1 MSTASSHTDN
11 QRENIG
17 RLLLHAQ
24 RDFDAELNARL
35 RERGYPDVRLA
46 HSALFAHIDPEGTR
60 SSELA
65 ERAGMTKQG
74 MGQLVADLEKKGYVE
89 RVEDPADRRAKLVR
103 LTKKGRHH
111 VREARE
117 IIGEIEETCVR
128 RLGEGRLETLRAIL
142 KDLSPRQRSSK
153 SCRCL

>member
-1 MSTASSHTDN
+1 M
-11 QRENIG
+11 
-17 RLLLHAQ
+17 LLRAQ

-46 HSALFAHIDPEGTR
+46 HSALFAHIDLEGTR

-74 MGQLVADLEKKGYVE
+74 MGQLVMDLEKKGYVE
-89 RVEDPADRRAKLVR
+89 RVEDPEDGRAKLVR
-103 LTKKGRHH
+103 LTKKGRRH

-117 IIGEIEETCVR
+117 IIGEIEEAYAR
-128 RLGEGRLETLRAIL
+128 QLGDGRLETLRAIL
-142 KDLSPRQRSSK
+142 KDLSHE
-153 SCRCL
+153 

>member
-1 MSTASSHTDN
+1 MSTASLHTDN
-11 QRENIG
+11 RRENIG
-17 RLLLHAQ
+17 RLLLRAQ

-46 HSALFAHIDPEGTR
+46 HSALFAHIDTEGTR

-74 MGQLVADLEKKGYVE
+74 MGQLVGDLEKKGYVE

-111 VREARE
+111 VRNARE
-117 IIGEIEETCVR
+117 IISEIEEAYAR
-128 RLGEGRLETLRAIL
+128 RLADGRLETLRTIL
-142 KDLSPRQRSSK
+142 KDLSPR
-153 SCRCL
+153 

>member
-1 MSTASSHTDN
+1 MSRGSSHTHN

-17 RLLLHAQ
+17 RLLLRAQ
-24 RDFDAELNARL
+24 RDFDAALNARL

-74 MGQLVADLEKKGYVE
+74 MGQLVADLEKKGYIE
-89 RVEDPADRRAKLVR
+89 RVKDPEDGRARVVR
-103 LTKKGRHH
+103 LTKKGWRH
-111 VREARE
+111 VRDARE
-117 IIGEIEETCVR
+117 IIGEIEEAYAR
-128 RLGEGRLETLRAIL
+128 RLGDGRLETLGAIL
-142 KDLSPRQRSSK
+142 NDLSPR
-153 SCRCL
+153 

>member
-1 MSTASSHTDN
+1 MTRGSSQTYN

-17 RLLLHAQ
+17 RLLLRAQ
-24 RDFDAELNARL
+24 RDFDAALNARL

-74 MGQLVADLEKKGYVE
+74 MGQLVACLEKKGYIE
-89 RVEDPADRRAKLVR
+89 RVEDPGDGRARVVR
-103 LTKKGRHH
+103 LTKKGRRH
-111 VREARE
+111 VRDARE
-117 IIGEIEETCVR
+117 IIGEIEDAYAR
-128 RLGEGRLETLRAIL
+128 RLGDGRLETLRAIL
-142 KDLSPRQRSSK
+142 IDLSPR
-153 SCRCL
+153 

>member
-1 MSTASSHTDN
+1 MSRTSSRSNN
-11 QRENIG
+11 QPENIG
-17 RLLLHAQ
+17 RLLLRAQ

-46 HSALFAHIDPEGTR
+46 HSALFAQIDPQGTR

-89 RVEDPADRRAKLVR
+89 RVEDPADGRAKLVR
-103 LTKKGRHH
+103 LTKKGRQH
-111 VREARE
+111 VRDARE
-117 IIGEIEETCVR
+117 IIGEIEEAYAL
-128 RLGEGRLETLRAIL
+128 RLGDGRLATLRAIL
-142 KDLSPRQRSSK
+142 EDLSPER
-153 SCRCL
+153 

>member
-1 MSTASSHTDN
+1 MSRGSSHTHN

-17 RLLLHAQ
+17 RLLLRAQ
-24 RDFDAELNARL
+24 RDFDAVRNARL

-65 ERAGMTKQG
+65 ERASMTKQG

-89 RVEDPADRRAKLVR
+89 RVEDPEDGRARVVR
-103 LTKKGRHH
+103 LTKKGWRH
-111 VREARE
+111 VRDARE
-117 IIGEIEETCVR
+117 IIGEIEEAYAR
-128 RLGEGRLETLRAIL
+128 RLGDGRLETLRAIL
-142 KDLSPRQRSSK
+142 NDLSPR
-153 SCRCL
+153 

>member
-1 MSTASSHTDN
+1 MDGEHRNRPDN

-35 RERGYPDVRLA
+35 RERGNPDVSLA

-65 ERAGMTKQG
+65 ERARMTKQG
-74 MGQLVADLEKKGYVE
+74 RGLLVADLEKKGYVE
-89 RVEDPADRRAKLVR
+89 RVEDAADRRAKLVR

-111 VREARE
+111 VRNARE
-117 IIGEIEETCVR
+117 IISEIEEAYAR
-128 RLGEGRLETLRAIL
+128 RLGDGRLETLRAIL
-142 KDLSPRQRSSK
+142 KDLSPR
-153 SCRCL
+153 

>member
-1 MSTASSHTDN
+1 MSTASLYIDN

-17 RLLLHAQ
+17 RLLLRAQ

-46 HSALFAHIDPEGTR
+46 HSALFAHIDSEGTR

-117 IIGEIEETCVR
+117 IIGEIEEAYAR
-128 RLGEGRLETLRAIL
+128 RLGDGRLETLRAIL
-142 KDLSPRQRSSK
+142 KDLSPRQ
-153 SCRCL
+153 

>member
-1 MSTASSHTDN
+1 MSRGSSQTRN

-17 RLLLHAQ
+17 RLLLRAQ
-24 RDFDAELNARL
+24 RDFDATLNAHL

-89 RVEDPADRRAKLVR
+89 RVEDPGDGRARVVC
-103 LTKKGRHH
+103 LTKKGRRH
-111 VREARE
+111 VRDARE
-117 IIGEIEETCVR
+117 IIGEIEEAYAR
-128 RLGEGRLETLRAIL
+128 RLGDGRLEKLRAIL
-142 KDLSPRQRSSK
+142 NDLSPR
-153 SCRCL
+153 

>member
-1 MSTASSHTDN
+1 MSTASLHTDN

-17 RLLLHAQ
+17 RLLLRAQ

-46 HSALFAHIDPEGTR
+46 HSALFAHIDSEGTR

-65 ERAGMTKQG
+65 GRAGMTKQG
-74 MGQLVADLEKKGYVE
+74 MGQLVGDLEKKGYVE
-89 RVEDPADRRAKLVR
+89 RVKDPADRRAKLVR

-111 VREARE
+111 VRNARE
-117 IIGEIEETCVR
+117 IISEMEEAYAR
-128 RLGEGRLETLRAIL
+128 RLGDGRFETLRTIL
-142 KDLSPRQRSSK
+142 KDLSPR
-153 SCRCL
+153 

>member
-1 MSTASSHTDN
+1 MSTASLHTDN

-17 RLLLHAQ
+17 RLLLRAQ
-24 RDFDAELNARL
+24 RDFDAEINARL

-46 HSALFAHIDPEGTR
+46 HSALFAHIDSEGTR

-117 IIGEIEETCVR
+117 IIGEIEEAYAR
-128 RLGEGRLETLRAIL
+128 RLGDGRLETLRAIL
-142 KDLSPRQRSSK
+142 KDLSPRQ
-153 SCRCL
+153 

>member
-1 MSTASSHTDN
+1 MSRARSHTDH
-11 QRENIG
+11 QLENIG
-17 RLLLHAQ
+17 RLLLRAQ

-46 HSALFAHIDPEGTR
+46 HSGLFAHIDPDGTR

-74 MGQLVADLEKKGYVE
+74 MGQLVADLEGKGYVE

-103 LTKKGRHH
+103 LTKKGWQHIRD
-111 VREARE
+111 ARV
-117 IIGEIEETCVR
+117 IIGEIEEAYSQ
-128 RLGEGRLETLRAIL
+128 RLGDGRLETLRAIL
-142 KDLSPRQRSSK
+142 KGFPPR
-153 SCRCL
+153 

>member
-1 MSTASSHTDN
+1 MSRGRSHTSN
-11 QRENIG
+11 QPENIG
-17 RLLLHAQ
+17 RLLLRAQ

-35 RERGYPDVRLA
+35 GERGYPDVRLA

-74 MGQLVADLEKKGYVE
+74 MGQLVADLEEKGYVE

-103 LTKKGRHH
+103 LTKKGWQHIRD
-111 VREARE
+111 ARV
-117 IIGEIEETCVR
+117 IIGEIEEAYAQ
-128 RLGEGRLETLRAIL
+128 RLGDGRLETLRAIL
-142 KDLSPRQRSSK
+142 KDFPPR
-153 SCRCL
+153 

>member
-1 MSTASSHTDN
+1 MSRGSSHTHN

-24 RDFDAELNARL
+24 RDFDAALNARL

-89 RVEDPADRRAKLVR
+89 RVEDPEDGRARVVR
-103 LTKKGRHH
+103 LTKKGWRH
-111 VREARE
+111 VRDARE
-117 IIGEIEETCVR
+117 IIGEIEEAYAR
-128 RLGEGRLETLRAIL
+128 RLGDGRLETLRAIL
-142 KDLSPRQRSSK
+142 NDLSPR
-153 SCRCL
+153 

>member
-1 MSTASSHTDN
+1 MTRGSSQTYN

-17 RLLLHAQ
+17 RLLLRAQ
-24 RDFDAELNARL
+24 RDFDAALNARL
-35 RERGYPDVRLA
+35 CERGYPDVRLA

-89 RVEDPADRRAKLVR
+89 RVEDPGDGRARVVR
-103 LTKKGRHH
+103 LTKKGRRH
-111 VREARE
+111 VRDARE
-117 IIGEIEETCVR
+117 IIGEIEEAYAR
-128 RLGEGRLETLRAIL
+128 RLGDGRLETLRAIL
-142 KDLSPRQRSSK
+142 NDLSPR
-153 SCRCL
+153 

>member
-117 IIGEIEETCVR
+117 IIGEIEETYAR

>member
-1 MSTASSHTDN
+1 MSTASLHTDN
-11 QRENIG
+11 RRENIG
-17 RLLLHAQ
+17 RLLLRAQ

-46 HSALFAHIDPEGTR
+46 HSALFAHIDTEGTR

-74 MGQLVADLEKKGYVE
+74 MGQLVGDLEKKGYVE

-111 VREARE
+111 VRNARE
-117 IIGEIEETCVR
+117 IISEIEEAYAR
-128 RLGEGRLETLRAIL
+128 RLGDGRLETLRTIL
-142 KDLSPRQRSSK
+142 KDLSPR
-153 SCRCL
+153 

>member
-1 MSTASSHTDN
+1 MSTGSLHTDN

-17 RLLLHAQ
+17 RLLLRAQ

-46 HSALFAHIDPEGTR
+46 HSALFAHIDSEGTR

-74 MGQLVADLEKKGYVE
+74 MGQLVADLEKRGYVE

-117 IIGEIEETCVR
+117 IIGEIEEAYAR
-128 RLGEGRLETLRAIL
+128 RLGDGRLETLRAIL
-142 KDLSPRQRSSK
+142 KDLSPRQ
-153 SCRCL
+153 

>member
-1 MSTASSHTDN
+1 MSRASSHINN
-11 QRENIG
+11 QPENIG
-17 RLLLHAQ
+17 RLLLRAQ
-24 RDFDAELNARL
+24 RDFDAELNAQL

-65 ERAGMTKQG
+65 GRAGMTKQG

-89 RVEDPADRRAKLVR
+89 RVEDPADGRAKLVR
-103 LTKKGRHH
+103 LTKKGRQH
-111 VREARE
+111 VHDARE
-117 IIGEIEETCVR
+117 IIGEIEEAYAL

-142 KDLSPRQRSSK
+142 EDLSPDQ
-153 SCRCL
+153 

>member
-1 MSTASSHTDN
+1 MSRASSHTDH

-17 RLLLHAQ
+17 RLLLRAQ
-24 RDFDAELNARL
+24 RAFDAELNARL

-46 HSALFAHIDPEGTR
+46 HSALFAHIDPDGTR

-74 MGQLVADLEKKGYVE
+74 MGQLVGDLEKKGYIE

-103 LTKKGRHH
+103 LTKKGWQH
-111 VREARE
+111 VRDARE
-117 IIGEIEETCVR
+117 IIGEIEEAYAQ
-128 RLGEGRLETLRAIL
+128 RLGDGRVKTLRAIL
-142 KDLSPRQRSSK
+142 KDLPPR
-153 SCRCL
+153 

>member
-89 RVEDPADRRAKLVR
+89 RVEDPADGRARLVR

-117 IIGEIEETCVR
+117 IIGEIEETYAR

>member
-1 MSTASSHTDN
+1 MTRGSSQTYN

-17 RLLLHAQ
+17 RLLLRAQ
-24 RDFDAELNARL
+24 RDFDTALNARL
-35 RERGYPDVRLA
+35 RERGYPGVRLA

-89 RVEDPADRRAKLVR
+89 RVEDPGDGRARVVR
-103 LTKKGRHH
+103 LTKKGRRH
-111 VREARE
+111 VRDARE
-117 IIGEIEETCVR
+117 IIGEIEEAYAR
-128 RLGEGRLETLRAIL
+128 RLGDGRLETLRAIL
-142 KDLSPRQRSSK
+142 NDLSPR
-153 SCRCL
+153 

>member
-1 MSTASSHTDN
+1 MSTGRSHTDN
-11 QRENIG
+11 QPENIG
-17 RLLLHAQ
+17 RLLLRAQ
-24 RDFDAELNARL
+24 RDFGAELNARL

-46 HSALFAHIDPEGTR
+46 HSALFAHIDPQGTR

-103 LTKKGRHH
+103 LTKKGWRH
-111 VREARE
+111 VRDARE
-117 IIGEIEETCVR
+117 IISEIEEAYAR
-128 RLGEGRLETLRAIL
+128 RLGYGCFETLRAIL
-142 KDLSPRQRSSK
+142 KNLSPR
-153 SCRCL
+153 